1 MDRDTVKLNFFNLEN
16 IVFQRKKVFNPH
28 CENISIKYKPT
39 CHSKANEM
47 NFSTTW
53 MSTPFGVNSYNNVKK
68 KKYYIDLSFKGHEK
82 SIYIKQLYN
91 IVKKIDNYI
100 PFLVQENEIPLI
112 KAGSLK
118 DYTYVPIIKIIDG
131 EPAIK
136 LKIFPETVKI
146 IQSGGSD
153 VPPGFAPRYCE
164 GCRRD
169 IRLEQISERFDVRAK
184 IHLHSLWIMGKK
196 YGLTWIAKE
205 LYIREKRSYCGLPI
219 KSIKHLFH
227 EEDEP
232 GDRIY
237 SKSI

>member
-1 MDRDTVKLNFFNLEN
+1 MDRDSVKLNFFNLEN

-184 IHLHSLWIMGKK
+184 S
-196 YGLTWIAKE
+196 T
-205 LYIREKRSYCGLPI
+205 YIRYG
-219 KSIKHLFH
+219 
-227 EEDEP
+227 
-232 GDRIY
+232 
-237 SKSI
+237 